1 MFTILKNGRICA
13 PQELG
18 VKDVLLADRSVAHL
32 ADRIDPTPGYGATEV
47 YDVTGCFV
55 VPGFIDQHVHLIG
68 GGGEG
73 GFATRT
79 PEVMLS
85 DLTTAG
91 ITTVVG
97 TLGTDS
103 VTRHMESL
111 LAKARGLEEEGISS
125 WIYSGA
131 YATPSPTIT
140 GSLRS
145 DLVLIDKVV
154 GGKVAMSDHRSA
166 QPSKDELARL
176 AAEARVGGMLAGKA
190 GVLHIHTGDGKRR
203 LDWLFEIVAETEL
216 PITQFTPTHLNRT
229 GELLLEGIRFAKAGG
244 MLDITTSISAAASS
258 RPQPAEAVRTCLEAG
273 TPLDRIT
280 LSSDGNGSMPAFNRK
295 GELTGLVAAAPRSLY
310 EALREIVRAG
320 ILPLPDALC
329 LVTTNPAASLKLPR
343 KGRIVPGGDADIVVL
358 DADLTIRH
366 VFAKGRCLVKDG
378 QAVVRG
384 TFESHPAV
392 GAGA

>member
-1 MFTILKNGRICA
+1 MFTILKNGHICA

-18 VKDVLLADRSVAHL
+18 VGDVLLADRSVAHL
-32 ADRIDPTPGYGATEV
+32 ADRIDPAPAYGATEV

-103 VTRHMESL
+103 VGRQMESL

-295 GELTGLVAAAPRSLY
+295 GELTGLVAASPRSLY
-310 EALREIVRAG
+310 EALCEIVRTG
-320 ILPLPDALC
+320 VLPLPDALR

-384 TFESHPAV
+384 TFESNPATS
-392 GAGA
+392 ASA